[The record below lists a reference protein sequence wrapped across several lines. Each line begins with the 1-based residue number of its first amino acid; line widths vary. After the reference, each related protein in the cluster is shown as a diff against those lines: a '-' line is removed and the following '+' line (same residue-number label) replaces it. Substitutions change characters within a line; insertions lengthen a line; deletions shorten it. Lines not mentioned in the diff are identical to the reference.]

1 VIVHSTYF
9 DLLKS
14 PCGSAKM
21 KSSLFYLEMTYYA
34 HAVAAHK
41 NLRQISGVPHYVY
54 TYGAAWFFKILESM
68 LIIIIAPMVYLDQ
81 NELYLPSD
89 LQAHLDNTYPA
100 FNYAVINDGP
110 SSFDLSNLDQLN
122 TVGNCSVTDFD
133 ACSIYLTSKGN
144 VTANP
149 QWLYGVLPD
158 PETHETQG
166 VKSCAVIVNDRGSG
180 IVDAFYMY
188 FYAFNLGNTV
198 YGQNLGNHV
207 GDWEQ
212 SGQAFTYEAVSK
224 IGTRPIIY
232 SAIGTHANYAVP
244 GTHSR
249 FVASAT
255 VNDTT
260 SAGLL
265 WDPILSAY
273 SYTLIQAT
281 ATNSTFFG
289 SESSTPASWLS
300 FLGRWGDEQYL
311 DSDPRQFD
319 FLNLNVTWRYE
330 SGPTGPQDKSLNRTE
345 VCPDDAKAC
354 TTLSMLPAVSGSNIL
369 STVIRLS
376 PMTTTSSITAE
387 VASSAIHSS
396 IATATSGS
404 SSTNVARMLK
414 AGVDRAGILIVVAL
428 VL

>member
-1 VIVHSTYF
+1 MLCAPLVAHTQVIVHSTYF

-34 HAVAAHK
+34 HAVAAHI

-54 TYGAAWFFKILESM
+54 TYGAAWFYKILESM

-100 FNYAVINDGP
+100 FNYAVINNGP

-133 ACSIYLTSKGN
+133 ACPIYLTSKGN

-158 PETHETQG
+158 PETHKTQG

-207 GDWEQ
+207 GDWEHSMLRFEDGKPSAMWFSQ
-212 SGQAFTYEAVSK
+212 HDVSQRPSPKLQLKHRYVLDLVHVIMCNRVARLSRMRLSLKLALVPLFTVRLELMPTTPYGEPIPGSSHLLLSM
-224 IGTRPIIY
+224 ILLPQGFSGTRFFL
-232 SAIGTHANYAVP
+232 H
-244 GTHSR
+244 
-249 FVASAT
+249 
-255 VNDTT
+255 
-260 SAGLL
+260 
-265 WDPILSAY
+265 
-273 SYTLIQAT
+273 TLI
-281 ATNSTFFG
+281 
-289 SESSTPASWLS
+289 L
-300 FLGRWGDEQYL
+300 
-311 DSDPRQFD
+311 
-319 FLNLNVTWRYE
+319 
-330 SGPTGPQDKSLNRTE
+330 
-345 VCPDDAKAC
+345 
-354 TTLSMLPAVSGSNIL
+354 
-369 STVIRLS
+369 
-376 PMTTTSSITAE
+376 
-387 VASSAIHSS
+387 
-396 IATATSGS
+396 
-404 SSTNVARMLK
+404 
-414 AGVDRAGILIVVAL
+414 
-428 VL
+428 